1 MIMPNED
8 KFDSITI
15 SKEIIKFLESHK
27 VKVLS
32 EKSKAALLNI
42 EAISEKNIQNIE
54 YFISLGGDGTI
65 LKNIHE
71 YSYLNKPFLGINLGS
86 LGFMTDIPLNDIYIS
101 LQDLLNKNFTIEN
114 RIMLEV
120 KSNSKL
126 IAANDIVFHRRENPS
141 LIDLSVYLNGKYLN
155 TFSADGL
162 IIATPNG
169 STAYSLSSGG
179 PILMPEL
186 DAFVL
191 TAISPHTISIRPI
204 VIRSDVEIEIKYISN
219 NNNNISYFVDGMHQF
234 SIKAKESVTLV
245 KSKTILKLI
254 KLKNHDYFS
263 TLRTKLNWSGNLKI

>member
-1 MIMPNED
+1 MIIAILPNED

-155 TFSADGL
+155 ECTMYITLEPCVMCAGA
-162 IIATPNG
+162 IAWAQLG
-169 STAYSLSSGG
+169 
-179 PILMPEL
+179 
-186 DAFVL
+186 
-191 TAISPHTISIRPI
+191 
-204 VIRSDVEIEIKYISN
+204 
-219 NNNNISYFVDGMHQF
+219 
-234 SIKAKESVTLV
+234 
-245 KSKTILKLI
+245 KLI
-254 KLKNHDYFS
+254 YGAPDTKRGFNLLKENKILHPK
-263 TLRTKLNWSGNLKI
+263 TEVISGILDKECADLIKTFFQKKR